1 MIDDTRI
8 GVALWVISTIIITL
22 NTLSLPRNMS
32 ISAIRSLW
40 NVQIVVARSLLKRR
54 YSVWQCGGLTPVFV
68 RGNISIV
75 SLLTFFSGRRSAEMA
90 VERMTKKKKKDWVGG
105 GGGANIHASGWLFWR
120 RLSPFDTAALF
131 ILPPPC
137 YDPRYFGPK
146 HKNILSFCF
155 RYKHGGSGAERLE
168 R

>member
-1 MIDDTRI
+1 
-8 GVALWVISTIIITL
+8 
-22 NTLSLPRNMS
+22 MS

-105 GGGANIHASGWLFWR
+105 GGGANIHASG
-120 RLSPFDTAALF
+120 
-131 ILPPPC
+131 
-137 YDPRYFGPK
+137 
-146 HKNILSFCF
+146 
-155 RYKHGGSGAERLE
+155 
-168 R
+168 